1 MAKGK
6 NFEQSVE
13 ELEKIVS
20 ALEKGETGL
29 DESLKL
35 FEQGMKLSKDCQSML
50 DKAEQKVTV
59 LLSDDSGTVTEKD
72 LPKDAEDASE

>member
-59 LLSDDSGTVTEKD
+59 LLSDDNGAVTEKD